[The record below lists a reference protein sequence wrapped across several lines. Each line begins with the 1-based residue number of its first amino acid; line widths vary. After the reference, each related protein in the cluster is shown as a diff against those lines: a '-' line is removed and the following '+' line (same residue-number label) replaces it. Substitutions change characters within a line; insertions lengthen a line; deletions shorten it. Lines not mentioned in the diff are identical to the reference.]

1 MIFAGVYHRERR
13 CHRLPFA
20 EAADVEGDYN
30 KSMRTGVR
38 HEGGVVIVDL
48 KGDLVAED
56 GDEVL
61 REVVGELIAAGSR
74 RILLNLARVNRM
86 DSSGV
91 GGLVASWKLAHQYG
105 AAVKLLRPGDRVKH
119 TLHLSQILPLV
130 EVFED
135 EQEALKSF
143 A

>member
-1 MIFAGVYHRERR
+1 MKT
-13 CHRLPFA
+13 
-20 EAADVEGDYN
+20 D
-30 KSMRTGVR
+30 VR
-38 HEGGVVIVDL
+38 HEGAVVIVDL
-48 KGDLVAED
+48 QGDLVAED

-74 RILLNLARVNRM
+74 KLLLNLARVSRM

-91 GGLVASWKLAHQYG
+91 GALVASWKLAHQYG

-135 EQEALKSF
+135 EQAAVTSF

>member
-1 MIFAGVYHRERR
+1 M
-13 CHRLPFA
+13 
-20 EAADVEGDYN
+20 
-30 KSMRTGVR
+30 KSGVR
-38 HEGGVVIVDL
+38 HEGDVVIVDL
-48 KGDLVAED
+48 KGDLVADD

-61 REVVGELIAAGSR
+61 CEAVAGLIAAGSR
-74 RILLNLARVNRM
+74 KIVLNLARVDRM

-91 GGLVASWKLAHQYG
+91 GALVAGWKLAHQHG

-135 EQEALKSF
+135 EQDALKSF